1 MKTSKWYVIIGL
13 HKSTVIFLCDIVVLT
28 IKGGEQV
35 SICVQSVC
43 GKLGHGPPGNFDFG
57 HLLDPIWWTLGL
69 LYLGSL
75 VVLTIKTTASSQF
88 PKLHIPWTQ
97 FLLCR
102 TQAVLQHYR
111 ERVFLQTS
119 FPGLEQG

>member
-1 MKTSKWYVIIGL
+1 MTSWQGFFQLVTQG
-13 HKSTVIFLCDIVVLT
+13 
-28 IKGGEQV
+28 GGEQV
-35 SICVQSVC
+35 SIGVQSVWETR
-43 GKLGHGPPGNFDFG
+43 GVWGHAPPMGNFDLG
-57 HLLDPIWWTLGL
+57 HLLDTIWWNLGL

-75 VVLTIKTTASSQF
+75 VVLTIKTTVSPQF

>member
-1 MKTSKWYVIIGL
+1 MRLYGYLGSLVVYLQLRGGRGGSKL
-13 HKSTVIFLCDIVVLT
+13 
-28 IKGGEQV
+28 V
-35 SICVQSVC
+35 SVCKVC
-43 GKLGHGPPGNFDFG
+43 GKLGHGPPRNFDFG
-57 HLLDPIWWTLGL
+57 HFLDPIWWNLGL

-75 VVLTIKTTASSQF
+75 VLLTIKTTASPQF